1 MHFSATFTQLAVSLG
16 HIFKCEMG
24 DIDMRDVVLNR
35 RILIVNLPTLEN
47 SGETTA
53 ALGKLVVASLRNM
66 MAQTLGVD
74 LEGDFAEIVE
84 NKPHLSP
91 TPFPVVFDEIGYYV
105 VPGMDKMLAMGRG
118 LGFMFLLGFQE
129 VAGLRARIGDTM
141 YSLLGN
147 ANVQILMR
155 LQEGS
160 ETRKYI
166 EQTAGDTHVTQA
178 SSFQSNLGGDFH
190 EAPHAEVRQVS
201 RVNWTDLRSLIEG
214 EAIIV
219 FGKDRVYA
227 KLFYAHLD
235 PRGAMRLNRPIVL
248 PLPEIGRLKEEH
260 RRSSTAADALAKGRA
275 AGRVETS
282 SSPTLEALIAGLART
297 VPRSGQPPT
306 GRQIARGIARSARR
320 CSRPG

>member
-1 MHFSATFTQLAVSLG
+1 
-16 HIFKCEMG
+16 
-24 DIDMRDVVLNR
+24 
-35 RILIVNLPTLEN
+35 
-47 SGETTA
+47 
-53 ALGKLVVASLRNM
+53 
-66 MAQTLGVD
+66 
-74 LEGDFAEIVE
+74 
-84 NKPHLSP
+84 
-91 TPFPVVFDEIGYYV
+91 
-105 VPGMDKMLAMGRG
+105 
-118 LGFMFLLGFQE
+118 
-129 VAGLRARIGDTM
+129 M

-201 RVNWTDLRSLIEG
+201 RVNWSDLRSLIEG

-260 RRSSTAADALAKGRA
+260 RRSSTAADALVKVGRLA
-275 AGRVETS
+275 AS
-282 SSPTLEALIAGLART
+282 K
-297 VPRSGQPPT
+297 PRPPQ
-306 GRQIARGIARSARR
+306 RLKH
-320 CSRPG
+320 